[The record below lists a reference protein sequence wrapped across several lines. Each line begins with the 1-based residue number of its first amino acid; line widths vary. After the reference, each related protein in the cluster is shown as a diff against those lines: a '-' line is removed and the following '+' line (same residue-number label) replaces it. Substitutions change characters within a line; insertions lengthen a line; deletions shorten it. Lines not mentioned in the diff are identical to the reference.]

1 MIAISSTICFL
12 SFPLFWGSQDYL
24 RNITPVPPGVGC
36 FALSPPY
43 APSSYPPCIILT
55 LKSLQLLKVEGLI
68 FCSFFL
74 LSRGVELS
82 LPVGQYWSVGEG
94 VEKLRG
100 RRQLNPMWTTCLN
113 LLEEKGSSV
122 NINWG
127 KENDKERYNHQ
138 FCLRRSLGSSI
149 AINFIPINE

>member
-113 LLEEKGSSV
+113 LLGHRKGHLKWALQGGCSLLLD
-122 NINWG
+122 IEGG
-127 KENDKERYNHQ
+127 K
-138 FCLRRSLGSSI
+138 RRSQW
-149 AINFIPINE
+149 F